1 MTGDNRFDQWHDS
14 SGKPNAT
21 HTQIVE
27 VVDTLVAHWDR
38 VGTQFTARITQE
50 NLDTSDATYDY
61 VQLLESLFV
70 RFL

>member
-14 SGKPNAT
+14 NGKPNAT
-21 HTQIVE
+21 HAQIVE

-38 VGTQFTARITQE
+38 VGTQFAARVTQE

-70 RFL
+70 GLI